1 MGLLADFQRWLTD
14 IGLPHWAA
22 YVVPALAGIIV
33 ALLFLFIMIIVFI
46 YLERRGLGRFQI
58 RPGPNRAGPFGIL
71 QAFADFIKVLTKED
85 ITPTAADRPVHF
97 LAPVVAF
104 FSAIMILAVIPIQG
118 NAFITNLNIGILYVS
133 AISSLGAIAIF
144 MAGFGSCNKYSLIA
158 AMRGVAQLISYE
170 VPVLL
175 AIAGVLL
182 ISGSLAMGD
191 IIRSQNVPFIL
202 LQPLGFLIFFTG
214 VASEL
219 NRSPFDLMEAESEIV
234 TGYHIEYSGMKF
246 ALFYLGEYGH
256 MVVASAVMTTL
267 YLSGWKGPFLPPA
280 LWFLIK
286 MVLVFLVFLWLRATM
301 PRIRVDQLMSL
312 AWKFLLPLALLN
324 LFTTAAEV
332 LWQDNMGWEQFP
344 WPFVFLNLGLT
355 AIFILV
361 GSKLLFKTGGGQV
374 EV

>member
-1 MGLLADFQRWLTD
+1 MGILGHFQKWLVEHSVPD
-14 IGLPHWAA
+14 WAS
-22 YVVPALAGIIV
+22 YVVPALTGIII
-33 ALLFLFIMIIVFI
+33 ALLFLFLMIIVFI

-58 RPGPNRAGPFGIL
+58 RPGPNRAGPWGVL
-71 QAFADFIKVLTKED
+71 QAFADFIKIVTKED
-85 ITPTAADRPVHF
+85 IVPYAADKPVHF
-97 LAPVVAF
+97 LAPVVSF
-104 FSAIMILAVIPIQG
+104 FSAIMILAVIPIQKD
-118 NAFITNLNIGILYVS
+118 AYITNLNIGILYVS

-144 MAGFGSCNKYSLIA
+144 MAGYGSNNKYSLIA

-182 ISGSLAMGD
+182 ISGSLGMVD
-191 IIRSQNVPFIL
+191 IVESQNVPFIL
-202 LQPLGFLIFFTG
+202 LQPLGFLIFFIG
-214 VASEL
+214 VGAEL
-219 NRSPFDLMEAESEIV
+219 NRSPSDLMEAESELV

-256 MVVASAVMTTL
+256 MVVASAVMTTI
-267 YLSGWKGPFLPPA
+267 YLSGWKGPILPPA
-280 LWFLIK
+280 MWFLVK
-286 MVLVFLVFLWLRATM
+286 MVLVCLVFVWIRATF

-324 LFTTAAEV
+324 LFATALEV
-332 LWQDNMGWEQFP
+332 MWQDKIGWEQFP
-344 WPFVFLNLGLT
+344 WPFVFLNLGL
-355 AIFILV
+355 AIVFILV

>member
-1 MGLLADFQRWLTD
+1 
-14 IGLPHWAA
+14 
-22 YVVPALAGIIV
+22 
-33 ALLFLFIMIIVFI
+33 
-46 YLERRGLGRFQI
+46 
-58 RPGPNRAGPFGIL
+58 
-71 QAFADFIKVLTKED
+71 
-85 ITPTAADRPVHF
+85 
-97 LAPVVAF
+97 
-104 FSAIMILAVIPIQG
+104 
-118 NAFITNLNIGILYVS
+118 
-133 AISSLGAIAIF
+133 
-144 MAGFGSCNKYSLIA
+144 
-158 AMRGVAQLISYE
+158 MRGVAQLISYE

-191 IIRSQNVPFIL
+191 IVRSQNVPFIL

>member
-1 MGLLADFQRWLTD
+1 MGLLAHFQKWLTEN
-14 IGLPHWAA
+14 GVPHWAS

-33 ALLFLFIMIIVFI
+33 ALLFLFAMIIVFI

-85 ITPTAADRPVHF
+85 ITPTAADMPVHF

-104 FSAIMILAVIPIQG
+104 FSAIMILAVIPIQR

-133 AISSLGAIAIF
+133 AISSLGVIAIF

-182 ISGSLAMGD
+182 ISGSLAMRD
-191 IIRSQNVPFIL
+191 IVSSQNIPFIL
-202 LQPLGFLIFFTG
+202 LQPLGFLIFFAG

-219 NRSPFDLMEAESEIV
+219 NRSPFDLMEAESEII

-267 YLSGWKGPFLPPA
+267 YLSGWKGPVLPAA
-280 LWFLIK
+280 LWFIIK
-286 MVLVFLVFLWLRATM
+286 MILVFLVFLWLRATM

-312 AWKFLLPLALLN
+312 AWKFLLPLGLLN
-324 LFTTAAEV
+324 LFITAAEV
-332 LWQDNMGWEQFP
+332 LWQDNMGWKQFP
-344 WPFVFLNLGLT
+344 WPFVFLNLGLA
-355 AIFILV
+355 AIFIII
-361 GSKLLFKTGGGQV
+361 GSKLLFKTGGGRV

>member
-1 MGLLADFQRWLTD
+1 MGILGHFQKWLVD
-14 IGLPHWAA
+14 HSVPDWAS
-22 YVVPALAGIIV
+22 YVVPALTGIII
-33 ALLFLFIMIIVFI
+33 ALLFLFLMIIVFI

-58 RPGPNRAGPFGIL
+58 RPGPNRAGPWGVL
-71 QAFADFIKVLTKED
+71 QAFADFIKIVTKED
-85 ITPTAADRPVHF
+85 IVPYAADKPVHF
-97 LAPVVAF
+97 LAPVVSF
-104 FSAIMILAVIPIQG
+104 FSAIMILAVIPIQKD
-118 NAFITNLNIGILYVS
+118 AYIANLNIGILYVS

-144 MAGFGSCNKYSLIA
+144 MAGYGSNNKYSLIA

-182 ISGSLAMGD
+182 ISGSLGMVD
-191 IIRSQNVPFIL
+191 IVESQNVPFIL
-202 LQPLGFLIFFTG
+202 LQPLGFLIFFIG
-214 VASEL
+214 VGAEL
-219 NRSPFDLMEAESEIV
+219 NRSPSDLMEAESELV

-256 MVVASAVMTTL
+256 MVVASAVMTTI
-267 YLSGWKGPFLPPA
+267 YLSGWKGPILPPA
-280 LWFLIK
+280 MWFLVK
-286 MVLVFLVFLWLRATM
+286 MVLVCLVFVWIRATF

-324 LFTTAAEV
+324 LFATALEV
-332 LWQDNMGWEQFP
+332 MWQDKIGWEQFP
-344 WPFVFLNLGLT
+344 WPFVFLNLGL
-355 AIFILV
+355 AIVFILV

>member
-1 MGLLADFQRWLTD
+1 MGILGHFQKWLVEHSVPD
-14 IGLPHWAA
+14 WAS
-22 YVVPALAGIIV
+22 YVVPVLTGIII
-33 ALLFLFIMIIVFI
+33 ALLFLFLMIIVFI

-58 RPGPNRAGPFGIL
+58 RPGPNRAGPWGIL
-71 QAFADFIKVLTKED
+71 QAFADFVKVVTKED
-85 ITPTAADRPVHF
+85 IVPYAADKPVHF
-97 LAPVVAF
+97 LAPVVSF
-104 FSAIMILAVIPIQG
+104 FSAIMILAVIPIQKD
-118 NAFITNLNIGILYVS
+118 AYITNLNIGILYVS

-144 MAGFGSCNKYSLIA
+144 MAGYGSNNKYSLIA

-182 ISGSLAMGD
+182 ISGSLGMGD
-191 IIRSQNVPFIL
+191 IVRSQNVPFIL
-202 LQPLGFLIFFTG
+202 LQPIGFLIFFIG
-214 VASEL
+214 IGAEL
-219 NRSPFDLMEAESEIV
+219 NRSPFDLMEAESELV

-256 MVVASAVMTTL
+256 MVVASAVMTTI
-267 YLSGWKGPFLPPA
+267 YLSGWKGPLLPPA
-280 LWFLIK
+280 MWFLMK
-286 MVLVFLVFLWLRATM
+286 MALVCLVFVWVRATL

-324 LFTTAAEV
+324 LFATALEV
-332 LWQDNMGWEQFP
+332 MWQDKIGWEQFP
-344 WPFVFLNLGLT
+344 WPFVFLNLGL
-355 AIFILV
+355 AVVLILA